1 MRDDCVLSEASK
13 RAGVERTHER
23 EDVARLVPAPAREV
37 LAPADQVTHLDFEG
51 PFLAEAVGAEAV
63 AVDEGVVLPELGDK
77 LLQVGD
83 RLCVVDLAAEA
94 RCIGPTGRLAAVDGD
109 RVDGLLAAAVGR
121 ERRKWSARE
130 SRTLVC
136 AGEQARRTPASKLF
150 ILGGVCGLPWPC
162 ATICRAP
169 RGRETRKRAA
179 RDWASRRVRRN
190 LSRRVASCRRAHSA
204 RAAYARGGTH
214 LCAIGYSLAVQSLF
228 RQHPSRNGLGRR
240 SGHFQNRRKLFMS
253 HFA

>member
-1 MRDDCVLSEASK
+1 MLSEASK

-51 PFLAEAVGAEAV
+51 PFLAEAVGTEAV

-94 RCIGPTGRLAAVDGD
+94 RYIGPTGRLAAVDGD

-169 RGRETRKRAA
+169 RGRERLATGL
-179 RDWASRRVRRN
+179 RDACVEICRVESRPVGALTAPGPPTPAEVHTCVQSGTLWLYSHSSGNILLATASGGDRVIFKID
-190 LSRRVASCRRAHSA
+190 ASCS
-204 RAAYARGGTH
+204 
-214 LCAIGYSLAVQSLF
+214 
-228 RQHPSRNGLGRR
+228 
-240 SGHFQNRRKLFMS
+240 
-253 HFA
+253 